1 MALKEYYWIEEIE
14 IIIGIDLLIEDS
26 EAEVESIIGIVAI
39 QEEDSPQEEFRIE
52 EDREEEI
59 QILEVIGDI
68 KNIKCGK

>member
-26 EAEVESIIGIVAI
+26 EAEVEIIIGIVAI

-52 EDREEEI
+52 EAREEEI

>member
-1 MALKEYYWIEEIE
+1 
-14 IIIGIDLLIEDS
+14 
-26 EAEVESIIGIVAI
+26 VI

-52 EDREEEI
+52 EAREEEI

>member
-52 EDREEEI
+52 EAREEEI

-68 KNIKCGK
+68 KSIKCGK